1 MFKKDGKKDR
11 KNIAVV
17 STLSNSKSAGIAFI
31 DPGPIKEQL
40 KKIDSLIDKKRESLQ
55 RKEKDMASE
64 DKTPVSSKFLIAF
77 FAFLGGEIFKFLW
90 KRFNRKNTVPD
101 VASKNISFGHIVFYS
116 LLSSLVSTLFSF
128 FGYKIFGKK
137 KKK

>member
-1 MFKKDGKKDR
+1 MFKKEGKKDR

-17 STLSNSKSAGIAFI
+17 PALSNSKSTGIALI

-40 KKIDSLIDKKRESLQ
+40 KKIDSFIDKKRESLQ

-101 VASKNISFGHIVFYS
+101 VASKNVSFGHIVFYS

>member
-1 MFKKDGKKDR
+1 M
-11 KNIAVV
+11 
-17 STLSNSKSAGIAFI
+17 GIALI

-40 KKIDSLIDKKRESLQ
+40 KKIDSLIDKKREGLQ

-90 KRFNRKNTVPD
+90 KKFNHKQTVPN
-101 VASKNISFGHIVFYS
+101 VTSKNVSFGNIVFYS

>member
-11 KNIAVV
+11 KNTAAAP
-17 STLSNSKSAGIAFI
+17 TLTNSKSMGIALI

-40 KKIDSLIDKKRESLQ
+40 KKIDSLIDKKREGLQ

-90 KRFNRKNTVPD
+90 KKFNHKQTVPN
-101 VASKNISFGHIVFYS
+101 VTSKNVSFGNIVFYS

>member
-11 KNIAVV
+11 KNTAEVP
-17 STLSNSKSAGIAFI
+17 TLTNSKSMGIVLI
-31 DPGPIKEQL
+31 DPDPIKEQL
-40 KKIDSLIDKKRESLQ
+40 KKIDSLIDKKREGLQ

-90 KRFNRKNTVPD
+90 KKFNHKKTVPD
-101 VASKNISFGHIVFYS
+101 VTSRNVSFGHIVFYS